1 MKKYDEKR
9 RKKGEK
15 IYKAPRFSSY
25 IWRFQK
31 DFKIKTHT
39 HLSNHVQFN
48 NEDLV
53 RASGSLFAICACPPI
68 LKLS

>member
-1 MKKYDEKR
+1 
-9 RKKGEK
+9 
-15 IYKAPRFSSY
+15 
-25 IWRFQK
+25 
-31 DFKIKTHT
+31 
-39 HLSNHVQFN
+39 VQFN